1 MIGVLASSGSSSD
14 DSSSQDDTAVLP
26 ISTAQ
31 QLTGATTDA
40 VSTIYVEGRSE
51 ATLGAAYAEI
61 TSLLLN
67 LHDVSSTE
75 ADFTVTSQES
85 LLETANSTNRTLT
98 VLLGG
103 IAAISLL
110 VGGIGVMNIMLVS
123 VTERIREI
131 GLRKA
136 LGATPAVIR
145 RQFLVEAS
153 LLGLAGGLIGV
164 LIGAVGAQFL
174 PEPDQPAGLAVRARR
189 RRRRSA
195 PPSRSASASGSTPP
209 AAPRGSPPS
218 THSAASDQQGAPM
231 KKTLPLV
238 VVCAALGLA
247 LSACGSGQDGG
258 QSPAAATQQ
267 NGEGGAAGGGPGGGF
282 PGGSGKVAAVTGST
296 AQVQGQSGQ
305 VAVTWTAKTTF
316 TQQVS
321 TTAKAL
327 KVGDCVVAMPS
338 SASSGDTSDR
348 GGRDRADQ
356 YAGRRFVHQRVPRRP
371 AAAARAVAQRTHQQA
386 PPEGAPSGAPSDG
399 ARRGGFGAF
408 GKVTAVSGTGF
419 TVESARPGS
428 SDTSSVSVTTT
439 SATTWTTSAKATSKD
454 VKVGRCVNS
463 VGRPDSTG
471 AITATSIAVSQP
483 VNGQCAVMFGGPGMG
498 RPGGE
503 TQNS

>member
-1 MIGVLASSGSSSD
+1 
-14 DSSSQDDTAVLP
+14 
-26 ISTAQ
+26 
-31 QLTGATTDA
+31 
-40 VSTIYVEGRSE
+40 
-51 ATLGAAYAEI
+51 
-61 TSLLLN
+61 
-67 LHDVSSTE
+67 
-75 ADFTVTSQES
+75 
-85 LLETANSTNRTLT
+85 
-98 VLLGG
+98 
-103 IAAISLL
+103 
-110 VGGIGVMNIMLVS
+110 
-123 VTERIREI
+123 
-131 GLRKA
+131 
-136 LGATPAVIR
+136 
-145 RQFLVEAS
+145 
-153 LLGLAGGLIGV
+153 
-164 LIGAVGAQFL
+164 
-174 PEPDQPAGLAVRARR
+174 
-189 RRRRSA
+189 
-195 PPSRSASASGSTPP
+195 
-209 AAPRGSPPS
+209 
-218 THSAASDQQGAPM
+218 M

-247 LSACGSGQDGG
+247 LTACGSGQNDG

-338 SASSGDTSDR
+338 SASSGDTSTVAAASVRISTPVGGSCTNGFRGDQR
-348 GGRDRADQ
+348 GGQ
-356 YAGRRFVHQRVPRRP
+356 GGGS
-371 AAAARAVAQRTHQQA
+371 RTDQQA

-408 GKVTAVSGTGF
+408 GKVTAVNGTGF

-439 SATTWTTSAKATSKD
+439 SATTWTASAKATSTD

-471 AITATSIAVSQP
+471 AITATSIAVSEP